1 MSEYISKEDALKAL
15 CSLCGWDFFACDL
28 CAEYCAIG
36 EVTPADVKPVVR
48 GEWVDRADERDLRR
62 KWHDYRCSKCSY
74 AADDFISGTEDW
86 WCEYEPNF
94 CPNCGA
100 DMRGEEK

>member
-36 EVTPADVKPVVR
+36 EVTPADVKPIVR
-48 GEWVDRADERDLRR
+48 GEWINAGDFEQ
-62 KWHDYRCSKCSY
+62 CSVCK
-74 AADDFISGTEDW
+74 GTHLKKVSTVYGDAILIKSD
-86 WCEYEPNF
+86 F
-94 CPNCGA
+94 CPKCGA
-100 DMRGEEK
+100 DMRERSEKE